1 MDDFFKIALTDLS
14 QTQEQASALATLL
27 QSGDVLCLEG
37 PLGVGKTAFSRALIQ
52 SWAKDPTFGV
62 ASPTFNLVLT
72 YEGPRGVLWHV
83 DLYRLEEADPKIW
96 ELGLEE
102 ACNQAIVLLEWPQR
116 LGEAH
121 LKHLDPLWI
130 HLAFGDDAIMPSSRV
145 LRYGGSSRWQQRLA
159 EGGLV
164 NPC

>member
-1 MDDFFKIALTDLS
+1 MDDFFKIALTDPS
-14 QTQEQASALATLL
+14 QTQEQASALALLL
-27 QSGDVLCLEG
+27 QPGDVLFLEG

-52 SWAKDPTFGV
+52 AWAKDPTLGV

-72 YEGPRGVLWHV
+72 YEGPQGILWHV

-102 ACNQAIVLLEWPQR
+102 AYNQAIVLLEWPQR

-121 LKHLDPLWI
+121 LKHLDPLWVR
-130 HLAFGDDAIMPSSRV
+130 LAFGDDAMPSSRM
-145 LRYGGSSRWQQRLA
+145 LGYGGSSRWQQRLA
-159 EGGLV
+159 DGGLV